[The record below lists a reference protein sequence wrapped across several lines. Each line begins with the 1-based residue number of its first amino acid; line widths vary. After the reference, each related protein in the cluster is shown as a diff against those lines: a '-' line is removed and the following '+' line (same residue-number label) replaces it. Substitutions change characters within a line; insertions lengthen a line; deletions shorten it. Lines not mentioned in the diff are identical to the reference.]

1 MPGTTQTEA
10 PPRKRR
16 PLPPEAYRHRAP
28 PRLYLR
34 PLGHEP
40 DGITLSD
47 FARIALARASKRRIK
62 TQCVLPTAETAA
74 MLFWALMASGQINMR
89 RLAGTRHDAGRGS
102 P

>member
-1 MPGTTQTEA
+1 MAGTAACSHE
-10 PPRKRR
+10 RKS
-16 PLPPEAYRHRAP
+16 
-28 PRLYLR
+28 R

-40 DGITLSD
+40 DGITHSD

-74 MLFWALMASGQINMR
+74 MLFWALMASGQITMR